1 MKKIFLTLLSAL
13 WVVVV
18 MADVPLVYTVE
29 NTGANSPAPLMP
41 TVDELPSIVRLPNP
55 FEFADGSKFVTSF
68 DDWKDRRAEIKAE
81 IEHYEIG
88 VKPTLPAGAVT
99 ATFDAGTSTLTVTV
113 TDNGKTLTLT
123 STVVM
128 PTGNGPF
135 PVIIGMN
142 SPTGS
147 LPASLFDG
155 FIQIPYM
162 HNQVTVYGV
171 GRPLTGPFFDMYPDL
186 AANGQY
192 SAWSWGISRLIDG
205 LELVKDQMHADVS
218 HIGITGCSYAGK
230 MALFGGAFDERI
242 ALTIAEESGGG
253 GICSWRV
260 SELLGN
266 VETLGATDYKWFMQ
280 SLRDNFFGKVDRLP
294 YDHHELIG
302 MIAPRAFLALGND
315 GWDWLGDESGY
326 TSCMAAREIYKLF
339 GIKDRF
345 GFDFTG
351 NHNHCAPP
359 QSQLDASKLFIDKF
373 LRGDN
378 SVNTDSVMIV
388 PANPASYATDPNP
401 DTKNRYNRYQFWI
414 SDWANVTVPDV
425 PVEEKWYE
433 AESETC
439 ASIGADLAVTA
450 DANASNGKYVTV
462 KAGLSNSSA
471 PAARG
476 LISIPFTTSNN
487 RDFDI
492 YFRMNCSSDMA
503 DALWVRL
510 DNGSFV
516 TYDAVNTDGN
526 YEWVKV
532 TTATLLA
539 GLHKISIGFA
549 KEGVKLDRI
558 NITNDPTAVPAGM
571 GGDETVCSAVPKYT
585 TLDFETGNLT
595 GWSLQ
600 NQGSQISI
608 TQENVHSGKYAM
620 KMVNANPAGSEP
632 WRLQAVSPAVPII
645 SGNTYDVSFWVK
657 AVDRVETDG
666 PVGRISTDN
675 GAGLGGL
682 YWPDFTVTDDAWTQ
696 ITYSDLVATNG
707 TVKLGFDMGYIKS
720 KTYYID
726 DIVFD
731 NLAVEDPNN
740 LVKNGI
746 FASTDNWT
754 LNQGVYYGNTTA
766 TWGVADNKATLD
778 ITKDGTEYYQPQLV
792 QTKIPL
798 EAGMK
803 YRLSF
808 TASATAPRPMEVL
821 IQMAGAPYTA
831 YVDSVFNLAET
842 SQSFMIEFDMAVS
855 DPGIQLAFNLGIKGG
870 GQSAPSITLSKVK
883 LLSEGESSGMGIK
896 KISTKTSNL
905 RIYAQNSAVNVNF
918 TATGSGKTELKLYSA
933 IGSLIASTQLQTV
946 AGQNYTYTF
955 NQGNLSSGVYL
966 VLMNGNGIIERAK
979 VVMPN

>member
-1 MKKIFLTLLSAL
+1 MKKKIFTLLAML
-13 WVVVV
+13 WTVAA
-18 MADVPLVYTVE
+18 MASDPPFVYTVE
-29 NTGANSPAPLMP
+29 NTGADSPVPLMP

-88 VKPTLPAGAVT
+88 VKPILPTGAVT
-99 ATFDAGTSTLTVTV
+99 ATFDAGTKVLTVTV
-113 TDNGKTLTLT
+113 NDNGKTLTLT

-128 PTGNGPF
+128 PTGDGPF

-142 SPTGS
+142 SATGS
-147 LPASLFDG
+147 LPASLFSG
-155 FIQIPYM
+155 FIQIPFM
-162 HNQVTVYGV
+162 HNQVTVYGT

-186 AANGQY
+186 AGNGQY

-205 LELVKDQMHADVS
+205 LELVKGQMNADMA

-230 MALFGGAFDERI
+230 MALYGGAFDERI
-242 ALTIAEESGGG
+242 ALTIAEESGRG

-260 SELLGN
+260 SEILCNFGT
-266 VETLGATDYKWFMQ
+266 VGATDQKMVKPN
-280 SLRDNFFGKVDRLP
+280 LRDNFFGKIDKLP
-294 YDHHELIG
+294 YDHHELIA
-302 MIAPRAFLALGND
+302 MVAPRAFLALGND

-326 TSCMAAREIYKLF
+326 TSCMAAREVYKSF

-359 QSQLDASKLFIDKF
+359 QSQLDASTLFINKF

-388 PANPASYATDPNP
+388 PANPAPYATDPNP

-425 PVEEKWYE
+425 PVEGKWYE

-462 KAGLSNSSA
+462 KPGLSSSSA

-476 LISIPFTTSNN
+476 LISIPFTTDNN

-492 YFRMNCSSDMA
+492 YFRMSCSSDIPN
-503 DALWVRL
+503 ALWVRM

-516 TYDAVNTDGN
+516 TYDGVNTNGS
-526 YEWVKV
+526 YVWVKV

-539 GLHKISIGFA
+539 GSHKISIGFA

-558 NITNDPTAVPAGM
+558 NITNDPTATPQGM
-571 GGDETVCSAVPKYT
+571 GGSETVCAAVPKYS
-585 TLDFETGNLT
+585 TLDFEAGNLT

-600 NQGSQISI
+600 NQGTQIKISQ
-608 TQENVHSGKYAM
+608 EEVHSGLYSM
-620 KMVNANPAGSEP
+620 KMVNANPAGP
-632 WRLQAVSPAVPII
+632 DAWRLQAVSPAVPII
-645 SGNTYDVSFWVK
+645 SGHTYDVSFWVK
-657 AVDRVETDG
+657 AVDRVAADG

-682 YWPDFTVTDDAWTQ
+682 YWSDFSVADDAWTKV
-696 ITYSDLVATNG
+696 TYPDLVATNS
-707 TVKLGFDMGYIKS
+707 TVKLGFDMGYIKG

-731 NLAVEDPNN
+731 DLAVEDPNN
-740 LVKNGI
+740 LAKNGI

-754 LNQGVYYGNTTA
+754 LNQGIYYGNTA
-766 TWGVADNKATLD
+766 ASWSVADGKATIN
-778 ITKDGTEYYQPQLV
+778 ITKDGAEYYQPQLV

-798 EAGMK
+798 EAGMR
-803 YRLSF
+803 YILSF
-808 TASATAPRPMEVL
+808 AASASAPRPMEVL
-821 IQMAGAPYTA
+821 VQMAGSPYST
-831 YVDSVFNLAET
+831 YVDSVFNLTET
-842 SQSFMIEFDMAVS
+842 SQAFALEFDMKTS
-855 DPGIQLAFNLGIKGG
+855 DPGTQLAFNLGIKGG
-870 GQSAPSITLSKVK
+870 GQPAPSITLSKVK
-883 LLSEGESSGMGIK
+883 LLNEGESGGMGIK
-896 KISTKTSNL
+896 KIFKETSNL
-905 RIYAQNSAVNVNF
+905 QVYAKNSEVSVNF
-918 TATGSGKTELKLYSA
+918 TATGSGKTELRLYNVT
-933 IGSLIASTQLQTV
+933 GGLIASTQLQTV
-946 AGQNYTYTF
+946 VGKNYAYTF
-955 NQGNLSSGVYL
+955 NQKDLASGVYL
-966 VLMNGNGIIERAK
+966 VLMNSNGIIERAK
-979 VVMPN
+979 VILK